1 MKLEALFEGTEY
13 SLLCGTL
20 DKDVKT
26 LRYRSDEACA
36 GDCFFAIKGLE
47 HDGHDYIESL
57 KREGIEVF
65 VVEEYN
71 KDGHELCSDCLGENR
86 NTGNTCNTNNK
97 KTITII
103 QVENTR
109 RALALASRNFFG
121 KPDEELISIGITGTK
136 GKTGTSYML
145 KAILERAGIKTG
157 IIGTVTQGF
166 DGHYRDAENTTP
178 QSYELYKMLR
188 EMADGGCGAVVA
200 EVSSQALMQHR
211 CDGIVFDIGI
221 FTNLSPDHI
230 GRGEHKSFEE
240 YAYWK
245 SRLFTQSKIAVV
257 NGDSPYAAV
266 MLEEARHDPEAKLE
280 KTLEYGLFQTKD
292 IRPFRAGDR
301 LGMRFTYTAQR
312 DSELQDIELQDTELR
327 DTEPQGKAETEAR
340 NGTEIELGLPGV
352 FSVYNALAA
361 IKAAE
366 ELGIKAS
373 IMAEAL
379 AELSVRGRTET
390 VPTGGAFTVILDY
403 AHNGVAM
410 ENLLKALRIYEP
422 SSLTVLF
429 GCGGNR
435 DKSRR
440 YEMGE
445 AAARLADFSVITSD
459 NPREEPPEEIIA
471 DIVKAVAGVG
481 GTCTVIPDRKKAI
494 EQTIQNAEAGSII
507 AVCGK
512 GHETYQ
518 IIGHE
523 KIHFDDREI
532 IRAVAENREMKL

>member
-20 DKDVKT
+20 DKDVKA

-47 HDGHDYIESL
+47 HDGHDYIEGL

-71 KDGHELCSDCLGENR
+71 RNRHELCSDCLGENR
-86 NTGNTCNTNNK
+86 NTGNTNNK
-97 KTITII
+97 KNITII
-103 QVENTR
+103 QVENTG

-145 KAILERAGIKTG
+145 RAILERAGIKTG

-166 DGHYRDAENTTP
+166 DGHYRDAVNTTP

-188 EMADGGCGAVVA
+188 EMADGGCKAVVA

-245 SRLFTQSKIAVV
+245 SRLFVQSKTAVV
-257 NGDSPYAAV
+257 NSDSPYAAA
-266 MLEEARHDPEAKLE
+266 MLEDARRDPTAKLK
-280 KTLEYGLFQTKD
+280 KTLEYGLFQAKD

-301 LGMRFTYTAQR
+301 LGMRFIYA
-312 DSELQDIELQDTELR
+312 EPQDTEQQNTELR
-327 DTEPQGKAETEAR
+327 DTKPQGKQETEAKD
-340 NGTEIELGLPGV
+340 GTEIELGLPGV

-361 IKAAE
+361 MKAAE
-366 ELGIKAS
+366 ELGIKVLV
-373 IMAEAL
+373 MAEAL

-435 DKSRR
+435 DKNRR

-481 GTCTVIPDRKKAI
+481 GTCMVIPDRKKAI